1 MFAYFSEYC
10 KATKSTILG
19 SISKI
24 GEVVT
29 LDDILKFYPNL
40 KKSFR
45 ASLEADINSG
55 PIGQLSTKAEPAG
68 KLRVFAI
75 VDSWTQSLLSPL
87 HRSLFDILKRIPN
100 DGTFDQTAAFERA
113 CVKATKNNCCFGYD
127 LSAATDRLPIE
138 LQVQILSALYGDEM
152 ARS

>member
-1 MFAYFSEYC
+1 MLSYFSEYC
-10 KATKSTILG
+10 KATKSTIIE

-29 LDDILKFYPNL
+29 LDDVLKFYPDL

-45 ASLEADINSG
+45 ASLEKDINSG

-75 VDSWTQSLLSPL
+75 VDS
-87 HRSLFDILKRIPN
+87 
-100 DGTFDQTAAFERA
+100 
-113 CVKATKNNCCFGYD
+113 
-127 LSAATDRLPIE
+127 
-138 LQVQILSALYGDEM
+138 
-152 ARS
+152 

>member
-10 KATKSTILG
+10 KATNSTILD

-45 ASLEADINSG
+45 SSLESDINSG

-75 VDSWTQSLLSPL
+75 VDS
-87 HRSLFDILKRIPN
+87 
-100 DGTFDQTAAFERA
+100 
-113 CVKATKNNCCFGYD
+113 
-127 LSAATDRLPIE
+127 
-138 LQVQILSALYGDEM
+138 
-152 ARS
+152 